1 MNKKGFT
8 LMEIIVS
15 VALLSIVML
24 LLFQLMIDLEYEDS
38 HSSFAKDNQIK
49 RATIIKRV
57 EKDCMDNGLSLVTL
71 NNSGE
76 FATLNFKF
84 ANNTDSNVVV
94 YEDKISY
101 GGETWLLESDG
112 AKYDFN
118 NIKII
123 TNPNDNN
130 KLCSFILNVDS
141 DGDGVCNFNCGTDEN
156 SITNKNEKYLS
167 CPNYKYTKVIIP
179 VITEEEDNSLDDIE
193 FFYIGK

>member
-1 MNKKGFT
+1 MDKKGFT

-57 EKDCMDNGLSLVTL
+57 EKDMMDKGLSLVSL
-71 NNSGE
+71 NKASDY
-76 FATLNFKF
+76 ATLTFKYN
-84 ANNTDSNVVV
+84 NNTDSSVVV
-94 YEDKISY
+94 YENKISY
-101 GGETWLLESDG
+101 GGETWALESDG
-112 AKYDFN
+112 ATYDFN
-118 NIKII
+118 NILI
-123 TNPNDNN
+123 TTYPNDDN

-167 CPNYKYTKVIIP
+167 CPNYKYTKIIIP
-179 VITEEEDNSLDDIE
+179 VITEKDNSIDDIE
-193 FFYIGK
+193 FFYIGNN

>member
-24 LLFQLMIDLEYEDS
+24 LLFQLMIDLEYEDN

-57 EKDCMDNGLSLVTL
+57 EKDLMDKGLSLVSL
-71 NNSGE
+71 NKTSDY
-76 FATLNFKF
+76 ATLTFKYS
-84 ANNTDSNVVV
+84 NNTDSSVVV
-94 YEDKISY
+94 FENKISY

-112 AKYDFN
+112 ATYDFN
-118 NIKII
+118 NILI
-123 TNPNDNN
+123 TTYPNDNN

-167 CPNYKYTKVIIP
+167 CPNYKYTKIIIP
-179 VITEEEDNSLDDIE
+179 VITEKDNSIDDIE
-193 FFYIGK
+193 FFYIGKN

>member
-1 MNKKGFT
+1 MDKKGFT

-57 EKDCMDNGLSLVTL
+57 EKDLMDKGLSLVSL
-71 NNSGE
+71 NKASDY
-76 FATLNFKF
+76 ATLTFKYS
-84 ANNTDSNVVV
+84 NNTDSSVVV
-94 YEDKISY
+94 YENKISY
-101 GGETWLLESDG
+101 GGETWLLENDG

-167 CPNYKYTKVIIP
+167 CPNYNYTKIIIP
-179 VITEEEDNSLDDIE
+179 VITEKDKSIDDIE
-193 FFYIGK
+193 FFYIGKN

>member
-24 LLFQLMIDLEYEDS
+24 LLFQLMIDLEYEDN

-57 EKDCMDNGLSLVTL
+57 EKDLMDKGLSLVSL
-71 NNSGE
+71 NKASDY
-76 FATLNFKF
+76 ATLTFKYS
-84 ANNTDSNVVV
+84 NNTDSSVVV

-101 GGETWLLESDG
+101 SGETWLLESDG

-118 NIKII
+118 NILI
-123 TNPNDNN
+123 TTYPNDNN

-167 CPNYKYTKVIIP
+167 CPNYKYTKIIIP
-179 VITEEEDNSLDDIE
+179 VITEKDNSIDDIE
-193 FFYIGK
+193 FFYIGKN

>member
-1 MNKKGFT
+1 MDKKGFT

-57 EKDCMDNGLSLVTL
+57 EKDMMDKGLSLVSL
-71 NNSGE
+71 NKASDY
-76 FATLNFKF
+76 ATLTFKYN
-84 ANNTDSNVVV
+84 NNTDSSVVV
-94 YEDKISY
+94 YENKISY
-101 GGETWLLESDG
+101 GGETWVLESDG
-112 AKYDFN
+112 ATYDFN
-118 NIKII
+118 NILI
-123 TNPNDNN
+123 TTYPNDDN

-167 CPNYKYTKVIIP
+167 CPNYKYTKIIIP
-179 VITEEEDNSLDDIE
+179 VITEKDNSIDDIE
-193 FFYIGK
+193 FFYIGNN

>member
-1 MNKKGFT
+1 MDKKGFT

-57 EKDCMDNGLSLVTL
+57 EKDMMDKGLSLVSL
-71 NNSGE
+71 NKASDY
-76 FATLNFKF
+76 ATLTFKYN
-84 ANNTDSNVVV
+84 NNTDSSVVV
-94 YEDKISY
+94 YENKISY
-101 GGETWLLESDG
+101 GGETWVLESDG
-112 AKYDFN
+112 ATYDFN
-118 NIKII
+118 NILI
-123 TNPNDNN
+123 TTYPNDDN

-167 CPNYKYTKVIIP
+167 CPNYKYTKIIIP
-179 VITEEEDNSLDDIE
+179 VITEKDNSIDDIE
-193 FFYIGK
+193 FFYIGKN

>member
-24 LLFQLMIDLEYEDS
+24 LLFQLMIDLEYEDN

-57 EKDCMDNGLSLVTL
+57 EKDLMDKGLSLVSL
-71 NNSGE
+71 NKTSDY
-76 FATLNFKF
+76 ATLTFKYS
-84 ANNTDSNVVV
+84 NNTDSSVVV
-94 YEDKISY
+94 YENKISY
-101 GGETWLLESDG
+101 SGETWLLESGG
-112 AKYDFN
+112 ATYDFN
-118 NIKII
+118 NILI
-123 TNPNDNN
+123 TTYPNDNN

-167 CPNYKYTKVIIP
+167 CPNYKYTKIIIP
-179 VITEEEDNSLDDIE
+179 VITEKDNSIDDIE
-193 FFYIGK
+193 FFYIGKN

>member
-24 LLFQLMIDLEYEDS
+24 LLFQLMIDLEYEDN

-57 EKDCMDNGLSLVTL
+57 EKDLMDKGLSLVSL
-71 NNSGE
+71 NKTSDY
-76 FATLNFKF
+76 ATLTFKYS
-84 ANNTDSNVVV
+84 NNTDSSVVV
-94 YEDKISY
+94 YENKISY

-112 AKYDFN
+112 ATYDFN
-118 NIKII
+118 NILI
-123 TNPNDNN
+123 TTYPNDNN

-167 CPNYKYTKVIIP
+167 CPNYKYTKIIIP
-179 VITEEEDNSLDDIE
+179 VITEKDNSIDDIE
-193 FFYIGK
+193 FFYIGKN

>member
-1 MNKKGFT
+1 MDKKGFT

-57 EKDCMDNGLSLVTL
+57 EKDLMDKGLSLVSL
-71 NNSGE
+71 NKASDY
-76 FATLNFKF
+76 ATLTFKYS
-84 ANNTDSNVVV
+84 NNTDSSVVV
-94 YEDKISY
+94 YENKISY

-123 TNPNDNN
+123 TYPNDNN
-130 KLCSFILNVDS
+130 KLCSFVLNVDS
-141 DGDGVCNFNCGTDEN
+141 DGDGVCNFNCGTDED

-167 CPNYKYTKVIIP
+167 CPNYKYTKIIIP
-179 VITEEEDNSLDDIE
+179 VITEKDNSIDDIE
-193 FFYIGK
+193 FFYIGKN

>member
-1 MNKKGFT
+1 MDKKGFT

-57 EKDCMDNGLSLVTL
+57 EKDMMDKGLSLVSL
-71 NNSGE
+71 NKASDY
-76 FATLNFKF
+76 ATLTFKYN
-84 ANNTDSNVVV
+84 NNTDGSVVV
-94 YEDKISY
+94 YENKISY
-101 GGETWLLESDG
+101 GGETWVLESDG
-112 AKYDFN
+112 ATYDFN
-118 NIKII
+118 NILI
-123 TNPNDNN
+123 TTYPNDDN